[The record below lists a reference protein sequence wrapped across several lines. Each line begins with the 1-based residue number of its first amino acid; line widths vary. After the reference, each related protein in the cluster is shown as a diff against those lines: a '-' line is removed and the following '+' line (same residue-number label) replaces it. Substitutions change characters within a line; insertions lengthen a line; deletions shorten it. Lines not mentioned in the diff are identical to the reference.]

1 MKIIATFIIINLLAI
16 NSYAFASSQK
26 YFDEALNSYNEGKMD
41 EATFLFEKSAVFNPK
56 NSDTYVYLGYLNKE
70 LENLD
75 KANHYFMIALTLQP
89 DNLELNYLVGE
100 YFYKDND
107 IDSYNKYVGNLEILC
122 SNGCDYL
129 DQIKKLDIEQQEPNL
144 IYIVDFGSQVT
155 QLIAR
160 RVREAGV
167 YCEIVSNKNLLIK
180 IKDNKPSG
188 IIFSGGPASVHK

>member
-1 MKIIATFIIINLLAI
+1 MKIIATFIIINILAI
-16 NSYAFASSQK
+16 NSYAFASSQN
-26 YFDEALNSYNEGKMD
+26 YFDEALSYYNEGKMD

-107 IDSYNKYVGNLEILC
+107 KDSYNKYVSNLEILC
-122 SNGCDYL
+122 PNGCDYL
-129 DQIKKLDIEQQEPNL
+129 DQIKKLDIEQ
-144 IYIVDFGSQVT
+144 
-155 QLIAR
+155 
-160 RVREAGV
+160 
-167 YCEIVSNKNLLIK
+167 
-180 IKDNKPSG
+180 
-188 IIFSGGPASVHK
+188 